1 MLKNPNNN
9 LSEIKLNK
17 CFIKKDCL
25 INIYKNIYNSNF
37 IDNELII
44 DNNENNIHFNYLTI
58 NKFIQKNKINLI
70 DKELLN
76 NNKKI
81 IKNNKNAYINKYFI
95 KEKKKRKNPK
105 NKRSSQYRGV
115 SKNGLGWQVLMM
127 YKNNKPYI
135 GTYYSEELAARIYDI
150 VSIKKNYINAKTN
163 FLYNSEQ
170 IERILKVNID
180 FKSQNISNVVSELIK

>member
-76 NNKKI
+76 NI
-81 IKNNKNAYINKYFI
+81 IALANVI
-95 KEKKKRKNPK
+95 K
-105 NKRSSQYRGV
+105 SSHC
-115 SKNGLGWQVLMM
+115 
-127 YKNNKPYI
+127 
-135 GTYYSEELAARIYDI
+135 
-150 VSIKKNYINAKTN
+150 
-163 FLYNSEQ
+163 
-170 IERILKVNID
+170 
-180 FKSQNISNVVSELIK
+180 

>member
-9 LSEIKLNK
+9 LSETKLNK
-17 CFIKKDCL
+17 CFIKKGNL
-25 INIYKNIYNSNF
+25 INVYKNIENNNF
-37 IDNELII
+37 IDNELNI

-95 KEKKKRKNPK
+95 KEKKKKK
-105 NKRSSQYRGV
+105 K
-115 SKNGLGWQVLMM
+115 SK
-127 YKNNKPYI
+127 K
-135 GTYYSEELAARIYDI
+135 
-150 VSIKKNYINAKTN
+150 
-163 FLYNSEQ
+163 
-170 IERILKVNID
+170 
-180 FKSQNISNVVSELIK
+180 